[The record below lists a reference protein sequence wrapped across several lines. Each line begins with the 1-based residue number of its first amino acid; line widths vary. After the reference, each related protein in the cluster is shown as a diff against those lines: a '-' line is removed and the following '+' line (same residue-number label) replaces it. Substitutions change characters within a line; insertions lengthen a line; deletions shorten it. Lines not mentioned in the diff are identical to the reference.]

1 MPMDELVSWHVVFTE
16 WCICSGELSDFSV
29 RESMMLFDVYRA
41 YFQKQSCSPLESCG
55 GGV

>member
-1 MPMDELVSWHVVFTE
+1 MSWHVVFTE

-29 RESMMLFDVYRA
+29 RESVMLFDVYRA